1 MRNTFSKRIFA
12 VLAAVLL
19 GVALCAPLTFADEA
33 DTADTTDSTE
43 TVDTTEGTTDTAGED
58 SSGAESFFNELKA
71 DNGVGR
77 TLFIAGA
84 VCIVLGVGGIVSII
98 LWQRASRN
106 RDSGEADRAEVLD
119 EIEQEERRNRRRR
132 EEERMRREQ
141 MQAHRETEPRVP
153 TSFDPDKDTGELPVM
168 PVAAEYT
175 AECPI
180 MPETPV
186 SMQPQNVRRAAVQ
199 TSVNRAPRQFTPG
212 EPGQYRSLE
221 LELKVLADVG
231 LLGMPNAGKSTLI
244 TAVSNARPKIAD
256 YPFTTLHPHLGVVRV
271 GPEQSF
277 VLADVPGLIE
287 GAAEGAGLGH
297 LFLRHLSRTKVL
309 LHVIDAAPL
318 DDTVDP
324 FEQAHALV
332 AELEKYD
339 PELAAKPRWVVLNKM
354 DLVPEEERDALV
366 EKFRSAFARE
376 GEPVFAVSAA
386 TREGLTTLLN
396 ALAQKVDEDR
406 RAERAFLDDE
416 RFDEER
422 ENAEPYDPAAH

>member
-19 GVALCAPLTFADEA
+19 GAALCAPLTFADEA
-33 DTADTTDSTE
+33 DTADTADSTE

-132 EEERMRREQ
+132 EEERMRRE
-141 MQAHRETEPRVP
+141 TESRVP

-168 PVAAEYT
+168 PVSAEYT
-175 AECPI
+175 AERPI

-199 TSVNRAPRQFTPG
+199 TSVNRAPRQ
-212 EPGQYRSLE
+212 S
-221 LELKVLADVG
+221 
-231 LLGMPNAGKSTLI
+231 
-244 TAVSNARPKIAD
+244 
-256 YPFTTLHPHLGVVRV
+256 
-271 GPEQSF
+271 
-277 VLADVPGLIE
+277 
-287 GAAEGAGLGH
+287 
-297 LFLRHLSRTKVL
+297 
-309 LHVIDAAPL
+309 AAPRAAKPAAPAPKPVQQRPANTPKPAAQ
-318 DDTVDP
+318 TV
-324 FEQAHALV
+324 QAKPA
-332 AELEKYD
+332 APKAPEKYD
-339 PELAAKPRWVVLNKM
+339 LEDILREVREMNANK
-354 DLVPEEERDALV
+354 
-366 EKFRSAFARE
+366 
-376 GEPVFAVSAA
+376 
-386 TREGLTTLLN
+386 
-396 ALAQKVDEDR
+396 
-406 RAERAFLDDE
+406 
-416 RFDEER
+416 
-422 ENAEPYDPAAH
+422 

>member
-19 GVALCAPLTFADEA
+19 GTALCAPLTFADEA
-33 DTADTTDSTE
+33 E

-141 MQAHRETEPRVP
+141 MQARRETESRVP
-153 TSFDPDKDTGELPVM
+153 TSFDPDKDTGELPAM

-175 AECPI
+175 AERPI

-199 TSVNRAPRQFTPG
+199 TSVNRAPRQ
-212 EPGQYRSLE
+212 S
-221 LELKVLADVG
+221 
-231 LLGMPNAGKSTLI
+231 
-244 TAVSNARPKIAD
+244 
-256 YPFTTLHPHLGVVRV
+256 
-271 GPEQSF
+271 
-277 VLADVPGLIE
+277 
-287 GAAEGAGLGH
+287 
-297 LFLRHLSRTKVL
+297 
-309 LHVIDAAPL
+309 AAPRAAKPAAPAPKPVQQRPANPPKPAAQ
-318 DDTVDP
+318 TV
-324 FEQAHALV
+324 QAKPA
-332 AELEKYD
+332 APKAPEKYD
-339 PELAAKPRWVVLNKM
+339 LEDILREVREMNANK
-354 DLVPEEERDALV
+354 
-366 EKFRSAFARE
+366 
-376 GEPVFAVSAA
+376 
-386 TREGLTTLLN
+386 
-396 ALAQKVDEDR
+396 
-406 RAERAFLDDE
+406 
-416 RFDEER
+416 
-422 ENAEPYDPAAH
+422 

>member
-19 GVALCAPLTFADEA
+19 GAALCAPLTFADEA

-132 EEERMRREQ
+132 EEERMRRE
-141 MQAHRETEPRVP
+141 TESRVP

-168 PVAAEYT
+168 PVSAEYT
-175 AECPI
+175 AERPI

-199 TSVNRAPRQFTPG
+199 TSVNRAPRQ
-212 EPGQYRSLE
+212 S
-221 LELKVLADVG
+221 
-231 LLGMPNAGKSTLI
+231 
-244 TAVSNARPKIAD
+244 
-256 YPFTTLHPHLGVVRV
+256 
-271 GPEQSF
+271 
-277 VLADVPGLIE
+277 
-287 GAAEGAGLGH
+287 
-297 LFLRHLSRTKVL
+297 
-309 LHVIDAAPL
+309 AAPRAAKPAAPAPKPVQQRPANPPKPAAQ
-318 DDTVDP
+318 TV
-324 FEQAHALV
+324 QAKPA
-332 AELEKYD
+332 APKAPEKYD
-339 PELAAKPRWVVLNKM
+339 LEDILREVREMNANK
-354 DLVPEEERDALV
+354 
-366 EKFRSAFARE
+366 
-376 GEPVFAVSAA
+376 
-386 TREGLTTLLN
+386 
-396 ALAQKVDEDR
+396 
-406 RAERAFLDDE
+406 
-416 RFDEER
+416 
-422 ENAEPYDPAAH
+422 

>member
-19 GVALCAPLTFADEA
+19 GAALCAPLTFADEA

-141 MQAHRETEPRVP
+141 MQARRETEPRVP

-168 PVAAEYT
+168 PHHAGNAGLHAATE
-175 AECPI
+175 
-180 MPETPV
+180 
-186 SMQPQNVRRAAVQ
+186 
-199 TSVNRAPRQFTPG
+199 RAPRCGADLSESRATAKRRTESRKARRTCAEARAAAPG
-212 EPGQYRSLE
+212 KSPEAGCTDS
-221 LELKVLADVG
+221 
-231 LLGMPNAGKSTLI
+231 AGK
-244 TAVSNARPKIAD
+244 AC
-256 YPFTTLHPHLGVVRV
+256 
-271 GPEQSF
+271 
-277 VLADVPGLIE
+277 
-287 GAAEGAGLGH
+287 
-297 LFLRHLSRTKVL
+297 
-309 LHVIDAAPL
+309 
-318 DDTVDP
+318 
-324 FEQAHALV
+324 
-332 AELEKYD
+332 
-339 PELAAKPRWVVLNKM
+339 
-354 DLVPEEERDALV
+354 
-366 EKFRSAFARE
+366 
-376 GEPVFAVSAA
+376 
-386 TREGLTTLLN
+386 
-396 ALAQKVDEDR
+396 
-406 RAERAFLDDE
+406 RAESARKI
-416 RFDEER
+416 
-422 ENAEPYDPAAH
+422 

>member
-19 GVALCAPLTFADEA
+19 GAALCAPLTFADEA

-132 EEERMRREQ
+132 EEERMRRE
-141 MQAHRETEPRVP
+141 TESRVP
-153 TSFDPDKDTGELPVM
+153 TSFDPDKDTGELPAM
-168 PVAAEYT
+168 PVSAEYT
-175 AECPI
+175 AERPI

-199 TSVNRAPRQFTPG
+199 TSVNRAPRQ
-212 EPGQYRSLE
+212 S
-221 LELKVLADVG
+221 
-231 LLGMPNAGKSTLI
+231 
-244 TAVSNARPKIAD
+244 
-256 YPFTTLHPHLGVVRV
+256 
-271 GPEQSF
+271 
-277 VLADVPGLIE
+277 
-287 GAAEGAGLGH
+287 
-297 LFLRHLSRTKVL
+297 
-309 LHVIDAAPL
+309 AAPRAAKPAAPAPKPVQQRPANTPKPAAQ
-318 DDTVDP
+318 TV
-324 FEQAHALV
+324 QAKPA
-332 AELEKYD
+332 APKAPEKYD
-339 PELAAKPRWVVLNKM
+339 LEDILREVREMNANK
-354 DLVPEEERDALV
+354 
-366 EKFRSAFARE
+366 
-376 GEPVFAVSAA
+376 
-386 TREGLTTLLN
+386 
-396 ALAQKVDEDR
+396 
-406 RAERAFLDDE
+406 
-416 RFDEER
+416 
-422 ENAEPYDPAAH
+422 

>member
-1 MRNTFSKRIFA
+1 MRSTFSKRIFA

-19 GVALCAPLTFADEA
+19 GAALCAPLTFADEA

-132 EEERMRREQ
+132 EEERMRRE
-141 MQAHRETEPRVP
+141 AEPRVP
-153 TSFDPDKDTGELPVM
+153 TSFDPDKDTGELPAM

-175 AECPI
+175 AERPI

-199 TSVNRAPRQFTPG
+199 TSVNRVPRQSAAPR
-212 EPGQYRSLE
+212 
-221 LELKVLADVG
+221 
-231 LLGMPNAGKSTLI
+231 
-244 TAVSNARPKIAD
+244 
-256 YPFTTLHPHLGVVRV
+256 
-271 GPEQSF
+271 
-277 VLADVPGLIE
+277 
-287 GAAEGAGLGH
+287 AA
-297 LFLRHLSRTKVL
+297 KP
-309 LHVIDAAPL
+309 AAPAPKPVQQRPANSPKPAAQ
-318 DDTVDP
+318 TV
-324 FEQAHALV
+324 QAKPA
-332 AELEKYD
+332 APKAPEKYD
-339 PELAAKPRWVVLNKM
+339 LEDILREVREMNANK
-354 DLVPEEERDALV
+354 
-366 EKFRSAFARE
+366 
-376 GEPVFAVSAA
+376 
-386 TREGLTTLLN
+386 
-396 ALAQKVDEDR
+396 
-406 RAERAFLDDE
+406 
-416 RFDEER
+416 
-422 ENAEPYDPAAH
+422 

>member
-19 GVALCAPLTFADEA
+19 GAALCAPLTFADEA
-33 DTADTTDSTE
+33 DTADTTDSAE

-132 EEERMRREQ
+132 EEERMRRE
-141 MQAHRETEPRVP
+141 TESRVP

-168 PVAAEYT
+168 PVSAEYT
-175 AECPI
+175 AERPI

-199 TSVNRAPRQFTPG
+199 TSVNRAPRQ
-212 EPGQYRSLE
+212 S
-221 LELKVLADVG
+221 
-231 LLGMPNAGKSTLI
+231 
-244 TAVSNARPKIAD
+244 
-256 YPFTTLHPHLGVVRV
+256 
-271 GPEQSF
+271 
-277 VLADVPGLIE
+277 
-287 GAAEGAGLGH
+287 
-297 LFLRHLSRTKVL
+297 
-309 LHVIDAAPL
+309 AAPRAAKPAAPAPKPVQQRPANPPKPAAQ
-318 DDTVDP
+318 TV
-324 FEQAHALV
+324 QAKPA
-332 AELEKYD
+332 APKAPEKYD
-339 PELAAKPRWVVLNKM
+339 LEDILREVREMNANK
-354 DLVPEEERDALV
+354 
-366 EKFRSAFARE
+366 
-376 GEPVFAVSAA
+376 
-386 TREGLTTLLN
+386 
-396 ALAQKVDEDR
+396 
-406 RAERAFLDDE
+406 
-416 RFDEER
+416 
-422 ENAEPYDPAAH
+422 

>member
-1 MRNTFSKRIFA
+1 MRNAFSKRIFA

-19 GVALCAPLTFADEA
+19 GAALCAPLTFADEA

-132 EEERMRREQ
+132 EEERMRREP
-141 MQAHRETEPRVP
+141 EPRVP
-153 TSFDPDKDTGELPVM
+153 TSFDPDKDTGELPAM

-175 AECPI
+175 AERPI

-199 TSVNRAPRQFTPG
+199 TSVNRAPRQ
-212 EPGQYRSLE
+212 S
-221 LELKVLADVG
+221 
-231 LLGMPNAGKSTLI
+231 
-244 TAVSNARPKIAD
+244 
-256 YPFTTLHPHLGVVRV
+256 
-271 GPEQSF
+271 
-277 VLADVPGLIE
+277 
-287 GAAEGAGLGH
+287 
-297 LFLRHLSRTKVL
+297 
-309 LHVIDAAPL
+309 AAPRAAKPAAPAPKPVQQRPANPPKPAAQ
-318 DDTVDP
+318 TV
-324 FEQAHALV
+324 QAKPA
-332 AELEKYD
+332 APKAPEKYD
-339 PELAAKPRWVVLNKM
+339 LEDILREVREMNANK
-354 DLVPEEERDALV
+354 
-366 EKFRSAFARE
+366 
-376 GEPVFAVSAA
+376 
-386 TREGLTTLLN
+386 
-396 ALAQKVDEDR
+396 
-406 RAERAFLDDE
+406 
-416 RFDEER
+416 
-422 ENAEPYDPAAH
+422 

>member
-19 GVALCAPLTFADEA
+19 GAALCAPLTFADEA

-132 EEERMRREQ
+132 EEERLRREQ
-141 MQAHRETEPRVP
+141 MQVRREAESRVP
-153 TSFDPDKDTGELPVM
+153 TSFDPDKDTGELPVS
-168 PVAAEYT
+168 AGYT
-175 AECPI
+175 AERPI

-199 TSVNRAPRQFTPG
+199 ASVNRAPRQ
-212 EPGQYRSLE
+212 S
-221 LELKVLADVG
+221 
-231 LLGMPNAGKSTLI
+231 
-244 TAVSNARPKIAD
+244 
-256 YPFTTLHPHLGVVRV
+256 
-271 GPEQSF
+271 
-277 VLADVPGLIE
+277 
-287 GAAEGAGLGH
+287 
-297 LFLRHLSRTKVL
+297 
-309 LHVIDAAPL
+309 AAPRAAKPAAPAPKPVQQRPANPPKPAAQ
-318 DDTVDP
+318 TV
-324 FEQAHALV
+324 QAKPA
-332 AELEKYD
+332 APKAPEKYD
-339 PELAAKPRWVVLNKM
+339 LEDILREVREMNANK
-354 DLVPEEERDALV
+354 
-366 EKFRSAFARE
+366 
-376 GEPVFAVSAA
+376 
-386 TREGLTTLLN
+386 
-396 ALAQKVDEDR
+396 
-406 RAERAFLDDE
+406 
-416 RFDEER
+416 
-422 ENAEPYDPAAH
+422 

>member
-19 GVALCAPLTFADEA
+19 GAALCAPLTFADEA
-33 DTADTTDSTE
+33 DTADTTDSIE

-132 EEERMRREQ
+132 E
-141 MQAHRETEPRVP
+141 AEPRVP

-168 PVAAEYT
+168 PVSAEYT
-175 AECPI
+175 AERPI

-199 TSVNRAPRQFTPG
+199 TSVNRAPRQ
-212 EPGQYRSLE
+212 S
-221 LELKVLADVG
+221 
-231 LLGMPNAGKSTLI
+231 
-244 TAVSNARPKIAD
+244 
-256 YPFTTLHPHLGVVRV
+256 
-271 GPEQSF
+271 
-277 VLADVPGLIE
+277 
-287 GAAEGAGLGH
+287 
-297 LFLRHLSRTKVL
+297 
-309 LHVIDAAPL
+309 AAPRAAKPAAPAPKPVQQRPANTPKPAAQ
-318 DDTVDP
+318 TV
-324 FEQAHALV
+324 QAKPA
-332 AELEKYD
+332 APKAPEKYD
-339 PELAAKPRWVVLNKM
+339 LEDILREVREMNANK
-354 DLVPEEERDALV
+354 
-366 EKFRSAFARE
+366 
-376 GEPVFAVSAA
+376 
-386 TREGLTTLLN
+386 
-396 ALAQKVDEDR
+396 
-406 RAERAFLDDE
+406 
-416 RFDEER
+416 
-422 ENAEPYDPAAH
+422 

>member
-19 GVALCAPLTFADEA
+19 GAALCAPLTFADEA

-84 VCIVLGVGGIVSII
+84 VCIVLGVGGVVSII

-132 EEERMRREQ
+132 EEERMRRE
-141 MQAHRETEPRVP
+141 AEPRVP
-153 TSFDPDKDTGELPVM
+153 TSFDPDKDTGELPAM

-175 AECPI
+175 AERPI

-199 TSVNRAPRQFTPG
+199 TSVNRAPRQ
-212 EPGQYRSLE
+212 S
-221 LELKVLADVG
+221 
-231 LLGMPNAGKSTLI
+231 
-244 TAVSNARPKIAD
+244 
-256 YPFTTLHPHLGVVRV
+256 
-271 GPEQSF
+271 
-277 VLADVPGLIE
+277 
-287 GAAEGAGLGH
+287 
-297 LFLRHLSRTKVL
+297 
-309 LHVIDAAPL
+309 AAPRAAKPAAPAPKPVQQRPANSPKPAAQ
-318 DDTVDP
+318 TV
-324 FEQAHALV
+324 QAKPA
-332 AELEKYD
+332 APKAPEKYD
-339 PELAAKPRWVVLNKM
+339 LEDILREVREMNANK
-354 DLVPEEERDALV
+354 
-366 EKFRSAFARE
+366 
-376 GEPVFAVSAA
+376 
-386 TREGLTTLLN
+386 
-396 ALAQKVDEDR
+396 
-406 RAERAFLDDE
+406 
-416 RFDEER
+416 
-422 ENAEPYDPAAH
+422 

>member
-19 GVALCAPLTFADEA
+19 GAALCAPFTFADEA

-132 EEERMRREQ
+132 EEERMRRE
-141 MQAHRETEPRVP
+141 TESRMP

-168 PVAAEYT
+168 PVSAEYT
-175 AECPI
+175 AERPI

-199 TSVNRAPRQFTPG
+199 TSVNRAPRQ
-212 EPGQYRSLE
+212 S
-221 LELKVLADVG
+221 
-231 LLGMPNAGKSTLI
+231 
-244 TAVSNARPKIAD
+244 
-256 YPFTTLHPHLGVVRV
+256 
-271 GPEQSF
+271 
-277 VLADVPGLIE
+277 
-287 GAAEGAGLGH
+287 
-297 LFLRHLSRTKVL
+297 
-309 LHVIDAAPL
+309 AAPRAAKPAAPAPKPVQQRPANPPKPAAQ
-318 DDTVDP
+318 TV
-324 FEQAHALV
+324 QAKPA
-332 AELEKYD
+332 APKASEKYD
-339 PELAAKPRWVVLNKM
+339 LEDILREVREMNANK
-354 DLVPEEERDALV
+354 
-366 EKFRSAFARE
+366 
-376 GEPVFAVSAA
+376 
-386 TREGLTTLLN
+386 
-396 ALAQKVDEDR
+396 
-406 RAERAFLDDE
+406 
-416 RFDEER
+416 
-422 ENAEPYDPAAH
+422 

>member
-19 GVALCAPLTFADEA
+19 GAALCAPLAFADEA
-33 DTADTTDSTE
+33 D

-58 SSGAESFFNELKA
+58 SSGAEAFFNELKA

-141 MQAHRETEPRVP
+141 MQARRETESRVP
-153 TSFDPDKDTGELPVM
+153 TSFD

-175 AECPI
+175 AERPI

-199 TSVNRAPRQFTPG
+199 TSVNRAPRQ
-212 EPGQYRSLE
+212 S
-221 LELKVLADVG
+221 
-231 LLGMPNAGKSTLI
+231 
-244 TAVSNARPKIAD
+244 
-256 YPFTTLHPHLGVVRV
+256 
-271 GPEQSF
+271 
-277 VLADVPGLIE
+277 
-287 GAAEGAGLGH
+287 
-297 LFLRHLSRTKVL
+297 
-309 LHVIDAAPL
+309 AAPRAAKPAAPAPKPVQQRPANPPKPAAQ
-318 DDTVDP
+318 TV
-324 FEQAHALV
+324 QAKPA
-332 AELEKYD
+332 APKAPEKYD
-339 PELAAKPRWVVLNKM
+339 LEDILREVREMNANK
-354 DLVPEEERDALV
+354 
-366 EKFRSAFARE
+366 
-376 GEPVFAVSAA
+376 
-386 TREGLTTLLN
+386 
-396 ALAQKVDEDR
+396 
-406 RAERAFLDDE
+406 
-416 RFDEER
+416 
-422 ENAEPYDPAAH
+422 

>member
-19 GVALCAPLTFADEA
+19 GAALCAPLTFADEA
-33 DTADTTDSTE
+33 DTVDTTDSTE

-84 VCIVLGVGGIVSII
+84 VCIVLGVGGVVSII

-141 MQAHRETEPRVP
+141 MQARRETESRVP

-175 AECPI
+175 AERPI

-199 TSVNRAPRQFTPG
+199 TSVNRAPRQ
-212 EPGQYRSLE
+212 S
-221 LELKVLADVG
+221 
-231 LLGMPNAGKSTLI
+231 
-244 TAVSNARPKIAD
+244 
-256 YPFTTLHPHLGVVRV
+256 
-271 GPEQSF
+271 
-277 VLADVPGLIE
+277 
-287 GAAEGAGLGH
+287 
-297 LFLRHLSRTKVL
+297 
-309 LHVIDAAPL
+309 AAPAPKPVQQRPANPPKPAAQ
-318 DDTVDP
+318 TV
-324 FEQAHALV
+324 QAKPA
-332 AELEKYD
+332 APKAPEKYD
-339 PELAAKPRWVVLNKM
+339 LEDILREVREMNANK
-354 DLVPEEERDALV
+354 
-366 EKFRSAFARE
+366 
-376 GEPVFAVSAA
+376 
-386 TREGLTTLLN
+386 
-396 ALAQKVDEDR
+396 
-406 RAERAFLDDE
+406 
-416 RFDEER
+416 
-422 ENAEPYDPAAH
+422 

>member
-19 GVALCAPLTFADEA
+19 GAALCAPLTFADEA

-132 EEERMRREQ
+132 EEERMRRE
-141 MQAHRETEPRVP
+141 AEPRMP
-153 TSFDPDKDTGELPVM
+153 TSFDPDKDTGELPAM
-168 PVAAEYT
+168 PVSAEYT
-175 AECPI
+175 AERPI

-199 TSVNRAPRQFTPG
+199 TSVNRAPRQ
-212 EPGQYRSLE
+212 S
-221 LELKVLADVG
+221 
-231 LLGMPNAGKSTLI
+231 
-244 TAVSNARPKIAD
+244 
-256 YPFTTLHPHLGVVRV
+256 
-271 GPEQSF
+271 
-277 VLADVPGLIE
+277 
-287 GAAEGAGLGH
+287 
-297 LFLRHLSRTKVL
+297 
-309 LHVIDAAPL
+309 AAPRAAKPAAPAPKPVQQRPANTPKPAAQ
-318 DDTVDP
+318 TV
-324 FEQAHALV
+324 QAKPA
-332 AELEKYD
+332 APKAPEKYD
-339 PELAAKPRWVVLNKM
+339 LEDILREVREMNANK
-354 DLVPEEERDALV
+354 
-366 EKFRSAFARE
+366 
-376 GEPVFAVSAA
+376 
-386 TREGLTTLLN
+386 
-396 ALAQKVDEDR
+396 
-406 RAERAFLDDE
+406 
-416 RFDEER
+416 
-422 ENAEPYDPAAH
+422 

>member
-19 GVALCAPLTFADEA
+19 GAALCAPLTFADEA

-132 EEERMRREQ
+132 EEERMRRE
-141 MQAHRETEPRVP
+141 TESRMP

-168 PVAAEYT
+168 PVSAEYT
-175 AECPI
+175 AERPI

-199 TSVNRAPRQFTPG
+199 TSVNRAPRQ
-212 EPGQYRSLE
+212 S
-221 LELKVLADVG
+221 
-231 LLGMPNAGKSTLI
+231 
-244 TAVSNARPKIAD
+244 
-256 YPFTTLHPHLGVVRV
+256 
-271 GPEQSF
+271 
-277 VLADVPGLIE
+277 
-287 GAAEGAGLGH
+287 
-297 LFLRHLSRTKVL
+297 
-309 LHVIDAAPL
+309 AAPRAAKPAAPAPKPVQQRPANSPKPAAQ
-318 DDTVDP
+318 TV
-324 FEQAHALV
+324 QAKPA
-332 AELEKYD
+332 APKAPEKYD
-339 PELAAKPRWVVLNKM
+339 LEDILREVREMNANK
-354 DLVPEEERDALV
+354 
-366 EKFRSAFARE
+366 
-376 GEPVFAVSAA
+376 
-386 TREGLTTLLN
+386 
-396 ALAQKVDEDR
+396 
-406 RAERAFLDDE
+406 
-416 RFDEER
+416 
-422 ENAEPYDPAAH
+422 

>member
-19 GVALCAPLTFADEA
+19 GAALCAPLTFADEA

-141 MQAHRETEPRVP
+141 MQARRETESRVP

-168 PVAAEYT
+168 PV
-175 AECPI
+175 
-180 MPETPV
+180 

-199 TSVNRAPRQFTPG
+199 TPVNRAPRQ
-212 EPGQYRSLE
+212 S
-221 LELKVLADVG
+221 
-231 LLGMPNAGKSTLI
+231 
-244 TAVSNARPKIAD
+244 
-256 YPFTTLHPHLGVVRV
+256 
-271 GPEQSF
+271 
-277 VLADVPGLIE
+277 
-287 GAAEGAGLGH
+287 
-297 LFLRHLSRTKVL
+297 
-309 LHVIDAAPL
+309 AAPRAAKPAAPAPKPVQQRPAKNPKPAVQ
-318 DDTVDP
+318 TV
-324 FEQAHALV
+324 QAKPA
-332 AELEKYD
+332 APKAPEKYD
-339 PELAAKPRWVVLNKM
+339 LEDILREVREMNANK
-354 DLVPEEERDALV
+354 
-366 EKFRSAFARE
+366 
-376 GEPVFAVSAA
+376 
-386 TREGLTTLLN
+386 
-396 ALAQKVDEDR
+396 
-406 RAERAFLDDE
+406 
-416 RFDEER
+416 
-422 ENAEPYDPAAH
+422 

>member
-19 GVALCAPLTFADEA
+19 GAALCAPLTFADEA

-141 MQAHRETEPRVP
+141 MQARREAEPRVP

-168 PVAAEYT
+168 PVSAEYT
-175 AECPI
+175 AERPV

-199 TSVNRAPRQFTPG
+199 TSVNRAPRQ
-212 EPGQYRSLE
+212 S
-221 LELKVLADVG
+221 
-231 LLGMPNAGKSTLI
+231 
-244 TAVSNARPKIAD
+244 
-256 YPFTTLHPHLGVVRV
+256 
-271 GPEQSF
+271 
-277 VLADVPGLIE
+277 
-287 GAAEGAGLGH
+287 
-297 LFLRHLSRTKVL
+297 
-309 LHVIDAAPL
+309 AAPRAAKPAAPAPKSVQQRPANPPKPAAQ
-318 DDTVDP
+318 TV
-324 FEQAHALV
+324 QAKPA
-332 AELEKYD
+332 APKAPEKYD
-339 PELAAKPRWVVLNKM
+339 LEDILREVREMNANK
-354 DLVPEEERDALV
+354 
-366 EKFRSAFARE
+366 
-376 GEPVFAVSAA
+376 
-386 TREGLTTLLN
+386 
-396 ALAQKVDEDR
+396 
-406 RAERAFLDDE
+406 
-416 RFDEER
+416 
-422 ENAEPYDPAAH
+422 